1 MKSLR
6 ILWRIH
12 HITHNDIVGTM
23 SEMLPLKIQL
33 NQCFAKFYNKCKSP
47 ESQHVQ
53 MIKKGG
59 IL

>member
-1 MKSLR
+1 
-6 ILWRIH
+6 
-12 HITHNDIVGTM
+12 M